1 MPPRPTPAARSIVA
15 VALFTVALAALSCR
29 SSDVTVPLGSIAY
42 DVTTVLDTFYTEIGH
57 TPDGSCQFMYCTLQ
71 RANSDGRLSGV
82 VLLSG
87 HPTSTSPGDVSG
99 SFTGMFCSSADSS
112 VPSACRKVAPVA
124 IEYPTGAVLL
134 GTPGQGADSVTIEL
148 KDDPTTFAH
157 LYLSGRIVGD
167 SIVGRV
173 NWSLVSG
180 RSPNRYSG
188 TFVARP
194 HR

>member
-1 MPPRPTPAARSIVA
+1 MPLRPIPAARAILA
-15 VALFTVALAALSCR
+15 VALFTVSVAALSCR
-29 SSDVTVPLGSIAY
+29 SSDVTVPLGAIAY

-57 TPDGSCQFMYCTLQ
+57 SPDGSCQFMYCTLQ

-82 VLLSG
+82 VFLSG
-87 HPTSTSPGDVSG
+87 HPTSTSPGAASG
-99 SFTGMFCSSADSS
+99 SFNGMFCSSADYTI
-112 VPSACRKVAPVA
+112 PSACPKVVPVA
-124 IEYPTGAVLL
+124 IEYPTGAMLL
-134 GTPGQGADSVTIEL
+134 GTPGRGADSVTIEL

-173 NWSLVSG
+173 AWSLTSG

-194 HR
+194 HH